1 MSISKSIPL
10 NNNQYSTPISNSRNN
25 NLMMTSPDSVSDQP
39 RLFIFTNPNIFS
51 PPIASLKT
59 ELKKKNIPFEVISNP
74 NNLK

>member
-1 MSISKSIPL
+1 
-10 NNNQYSTPISNSRNN
+10 
-25 NLMMTSPDSVSDQP
+25 MMTSPDSVSDQP